1 MLQLILKKYA
11 QFKLSNNFKIKVVQA
26 FAYLGAV
33 ATLIFWWNTT
43 LFILAMIWGWLL
55 TGFGSSMSL
64 HKMSAHRSFKPKN
77 RLIKIILLFMGTIVS
92 MGSTIYWCDTHRL
105 HHGTSDSDKD
115 PHPPRGS
122 LWNKIK
128 IWFYYFEPYKIE
140 PMRVKDLIAD
150 KDHMWFHRN
159 YYKIVIGW
167 IVLLGLIDL
176 KIAAYF
182 YCVSMLYVFFGI
194 SYITVIAHIPKLA
207 VKGYRIFN
215 SPDYTYNSKLFA
227 WLLWGEGFHNTHHSN
242 PRLYNLA
249 VLPDEFDYSAK
260 VIETIGTPYEQEP
273 KKFDTIVRL

>member
-1 MLQLILKKYA
+1 
-11 QFKLSNNFKIKVVQA
+11 
-26 FAYLGAV
+26 
-33 ATLIFWWNTT
+33 
-43 LFILAMIWGWLL
+43 
-55 TGFGSSMSL
+55 
-64 HKMSAHRSFKPKN
+64 
-77 RLIKIILLFMGTIVS
+77 
-92 MGSTIYWCDTHRL
+92 
-105 HHGTSDSDKD
+105 
-115 PHPPRGS
+115 
-122 LWNKIK
+122 
-128 IWFYYFEPYKIE
+128 
-140 PMRVKDLIAD
+140 MRVKDLIAD
-150 KDHMWFHRN
+150 KDHMWFHKN